1 MGGPAMILGGGLGDV
16 APDDVGPVE
25 MQFANGVVD
34 VLVAHEREAAAVAR
48 RFLSYAQGAVSTWD
62 CPDQTELR
70 QLIPADRKRAYDI
83 RTVIATMA
91 DTDSVLE
98 LRAGWGAGVIT
109 ALVRIA
115 GRPLGLFAN
124 NPVHLGGAIDTD
136 AADKAARFL
145 QLCDAYG
152 LPVVSLCDTPGFMV
166 GPEAEKTATVR
177 HFSRMFV
184 TGANLAV
191 PMVTVI
197 LRKAYGLGAQ
207 AMAGGTL
214 TAPVATVAWP
224 TGELGPMGLEG
235 AVKLGFRRELEAAGD
250 EPARAALLDE
260 LIAKAYEHGKAL
272 NVASA
277 FEIDDVI
284 DPAETRAVI
293 LAALR
298 GHPPVPA
305 GRKRRPYIDTW

>member
-1 MGGPAMILGGGLGDV
+1 
-16 APDDVGPVE
+16 VGPVDV
-25 MQFANGVVD
+25 QVANGVVD
-34 VLVAHEREAAAVAR
+34 VLVDDEREAAAVAR
-48 RFLSYAQGAVSTWD
+48 RYLSYAQGRLPQWSTV
-62 CPDQTELR
+62 DQTALR
-70 QLIPADRKRAYDI
+70 DLVPADRKRAYPV
-83 RTVIATMA
+83 RFVIETLA
-91 DTDSVLE
+91 DTGSVLE
-98 LRAGWGAGVIT
+98 LRPAFGAGVVT
-109 ALVRIA
+109 AFIRIE
-115 GRPLGLFAN
+115 GRPIGLLAN
-124 NPVHLGGAIDTD
+124 NPAHLGGAIDAD

-152 LPVVSLCDTPGFMV
+152 LPVLSLCDTPGFMV
-166 GPEAEKTATVR
+166 GPDAEKTATVR
-177 HFSRMFV
+177 HFSRLFV
-184 TGANLAV
+184 IGANLRV

-214 TAPVATVAWP
+214 TAPLVTVAWP

-235 AVKLGFRRELEAAGD
+235 AVKLGFRRELDAAEDRDAMEAQ
-250 EPARAALLDE
+250 
-260 LIAKAYEHGKAL
+260 LIARAYEHGKAL

-298 GHPPVPA
+298 RAPA
-305 GRKRRPYIDTW
+305 IDRGTPRFIDPW

>member
-1 MGGPAMILGGGLGDV
+1 
-16 APDDVGPVE
+16 
-25 MQFANGVVD
+25 
-34 VLVAHEREAAAVAR
+34 
-48 RFLSYAQGAVSTWD
+48 
-62 CPDQTELR
+62 
-70 QLIPADRKRAYDI
+70 
-83 RTVIATMA
+83 
-91 DTDSVLE
+91 VLE
-98 LRAGWGAGVIT
+98 LRAGWGAGVVT

-115 GRPLGLFAN
+115 GRPLGLLAN
-124 NPVHLGGAIDTD
+124 NPVHLGGAIDAD

-184 TGANLAV
+184 TGANLEV

-235 AVKLGFRRELEAAGD
+235 AVKLGFRRELDAAGD
-250 EPARAALLDE
+250 EAARAALLDE